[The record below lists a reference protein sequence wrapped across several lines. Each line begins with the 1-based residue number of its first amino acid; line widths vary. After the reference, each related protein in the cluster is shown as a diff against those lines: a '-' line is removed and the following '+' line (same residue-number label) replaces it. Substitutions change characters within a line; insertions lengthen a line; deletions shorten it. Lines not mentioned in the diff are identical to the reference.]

1 MSLFPVIL
9 DVLVVDSGKE
19 RRLLAEPG
27 LTPPAHL
34 SQTGSAECRI
44 KDYRQRGE
52 NWTENSARTSSASCR
67 SCGGEDVGEP

>member
-34 SQTGSAECRI
+34 GQTGSAECRI
-44 KDYRQRGE
+44 KDYDKEERSGQR
-52 NWTENSARTSSASCR
+52 TQQ
-67 SCGGEDVGEP
+67 EPAPQAAVLVVVKM